1 MPGLCEGRV
10 VVVTGAG
17 RGIGRGHALELARQG
32 ARVVVND
39 LGSDM
44 DGSGS
49 SDGPAGEV
57 VDAIRAMGGEAI
69 ADGSDVSTFN
79 GAERL
84 IGLAVKTFGS
94 LDVLVNNAGILRD
107 RMLTNMSEAEWD
119 DVIRVHLKGTFGPS
133 HFAAAY
139 WRDQS
144 KQTGGPLDARIINT
158 ASPTGLFGNPGQTN
172 YGAAKAGIAG
182 FTLTAAL
189 ELARYGVT
197 VNCIS
202 PGALTRMT
210 ENLVGVRQDVA
221 PGEFDRLSPDNVAPL
236 VAYLASEAS
245 RDITGRVF
253 MVSGGTVTVGEGW
266 ERGPSVTK
274 DGRWDPG
281 ALVDVVP
288 GLVEQAAPN
297 QQMQD

>member
-84 IGLAVKTFGS
+84 IGLAVKTFGP

>member
-39 LGSDM
+39 LGSEM

-57 VDAIRAMGGEAI
+57 VDTIRAMGGEAI
-69 ADGSDVSTFN
+69 AEGSDVSAFA

-107 RMLTNMSEAEWD
+107 RMLINMSEAEWD

-139 WRDQS
+139 WRDKS

-210 ENLVGVRQDVA
+210 ENLVGVRQEVA
-221 PGEFDRLSPDNVAPL
+221 PGEFDRMSPDNVAPL

-266 ERGPSVTK
+266 ERGPSATK
-274 DGRWDPG
+274 DGRWDPE

-297 QQMQD
+297 QQMQE

>member
-1 MPGLCEGRV
+1 VPNLCDGRV
-10 VVVTGAG
+10 VIVTGAG

-32 ARVVVND
+32 AKVVVND
-39 LGSDM
+39 LGSEV

-57 VDAIRAMGGEAI
+57 VDSIRAMGGEAI
-69 ADGSDVSTFN
+69 ADGGDVSSFAD
-79 GAERL
+79 AEHL
-84 IGLAVKTFGS
+84 IDLAVETFGS

-139 WRDQS
+139 WRDKAKAS
-144 KQTGGPLDARIINT
+144 GSPVGARIINT

-182 FTLTAAL
+182 FTITAAM

-210 ENLVGVRQDVA
+210 ENMAGVRQDVA
-221 PGEFDRLSPDNVAPL
+221 PGEFDRMSPDNIAPL

-245 RDITGRVF
+245 GDTTGRVF
-253 MVSGGTVTVGEGW
+253 MISGGTVTVGEGW
-266 ERGPSVTK
+266 ERGPSQTT
-274 DGRWDPG
+274 DGRWDPEE
-281 ALVDVVP
+281 LVKVLPRLIEV
-288 GLVEQAAPN
+288 AAPN
-297 QQMQD
+297 QPMRD